1 MKVAL
6 LLSAQKLA
14 FNFKVKDM
22 CIVWY
27 IRLPLDG
34 DASLTKKPLEKSA
47 ESLDFLF
54 SDRRGGILALNETFP
69 PLTPD
74 VLLPIN

>member
-6 LLSAQKLA
+6 FLSAQKLA

-34 DASLTKKPLEKSA
+34 VDDLSQKNLQKSA
-47 ESLDFLF
+47 ESLDLLF
-54 SDRRGGILALNETFP
+54 AVPIL
-69 PLTPD
+69 
-74 VLLPIN
+74 